1 MSATTDTSGTS
12 SDQLSDQLSDQVWFI
27 TGSSRGLGR
36 TLAREVLEAGHQA
49 VLTARDTASLT
60 DLATRHGDRALLLPL
75 DVTDAEQAEQTVKAA
90 VDTFGRLDVVVNNAG
105 YANIAPVEQVPLD
118 DFRAQVEAIFFG
130 TVHVTK
136 AVLPVFRRQGYGH
149 VIQVSSIDG
158 RLGTPG
164 LSAYQAA
171 KHAVE
176 GFSKALATEVN
187 RLGIRITLAEPG
199 PMRTDWAGTS
209 MRTPAVDAF
218 YQGTVGATIS
228 YARCTSGHE
237 PVDPTKVARALLSIA
252 DLPEPPL
259 HLVLGR
265 TALDS
270 VADELKRQLKEDSSW
285 AWIGR
290 AVDFA

>member
-1 MSATTDTSGTS
+1 MSTTTHTDTSDPT
-12 SDQLSDQLSDQVWFI
+12 SDQVWFI

-36 TLAREVLEAGHQA
+36 ALAREVLEAGHQA
-49 VLTARDTASLT
+49 VLTARNTAPLT
-60 DLATRHGDRALLLPL
+60 ELAARHGDRALLVPL
-75 DVTDAEQAEQTVKAA
+75 DVTDAEQAEHAVKAA
-90 VDTFGRLDVVVNNAG
+90 VEAFGRLDVVVNNAG

-118 DFRAQVEAIFFG
+118 DFRAQVEAILFG

-136 AVLPVFRRQGYGH
+136 AALPVFRRQGYGH
-149 VIQVSSIDG
+149 VIQVSAIDG
-158 RLGTPG
+158 RLATPG
-164 LSAYQAA
+164 LAAYQAA

-199 PMRTDWAGTS
+199 PMRTDWAGSS
-209 MRTPAVDAF
+209 MRTPSVDAA

-237 PVDPTKVARALLSIA
+237 AVDPTKVARALLSIA

-265 TALDS
+265 SAIDS
-270 VADELKRQLKEDSSW
+270 VSEDLKRQLKEDTRW